1 MPYKVI
7 QWATGNVGK
16 HALRA
21 VAERPDLKL
30 VGMFTYAESKVG
42 IDAGELA
49 DIGPLGV
56 AATND
61 FDEILTLDA
70 DVVLHT
76 SLPSLV
82 YGDDPTADIDAFCLL
97 LASGKNVITTVGYM
111 YPKIYGGALMKRL
124 EEACR
129 RGGSSFHSTGLNP
142 GWLGD
147 VLPLTM
153 SALSQRIEQVYVREI
168 SNFQGYPSPEIMF
181 DMMGFGKTPAQ
192 FKRDAERYAFWLSGL
207 FRENV
212 QMIADGLGV
221 KLDTIIEQTKRELAT
236 EDLETAAGVV
246 RKGTV
251 AGQRWEWAGVVD
263 GRKLIVHETVW
274 RMHETVGADW
284 PQGQHSVTI
293 EGEPRMHVNFDAQ
306 WISDGLQGTAMHA
319 VNAIP
324 YVCDAPAGIRTLLDL
339 PWLIARGITRPAER
353 KAARTKAAAKAK
365 VKAKQSAPEQPP
377 KDTAKAAKAKPAS
390 TSTGTKPRSKA
401 SKP

>member
-7 QWATGNVGK
+7 QWATGNVGR

-21 VAERPDLKL
+21 VAERPDMKL
-30 VGMFTYAESKVG
+30 VGMFTYAEAKVG
-42 IDAGELA
+42 MDAGELA
-49 DIGPLGV
+49 GIAPLGV
-56 AATND
+56 AATD
-61 FDEILTLDA
+61 DLDAIIALDA

-76 SLPSLV
+76 PLPSLV
-82 YGDDPTADIDAFCLL
+82 YGSEPTADIDAFCALL
-97 LASGKNVITTVGYM
+97 SSGKDVITTVGYM

-129 RGGSSFHSTGLNP
+129 RGGSTFHSTGLNP

-153 SALSQRIEQVYVREI
+153 SALSRRIEQVYVREI

-221 KLDTIIEQTKRELAT
+221 KLDTIVEQTTRELAKA
-236 EDLETAAGVV
+236 DLETAAGTV

-251 AGQRWEWAGVVD
+251 AGQRWEWAGIVD

-274 RMHETVGADW
+274 RMHETVGARW
-284 PQGQHSVTI
+284 PQGRHSVTL
-293 EGEPRMHVNFDAQ
+293 EGEPRMHVEFDAQ

-324 YVCDAPAGIRTLLDL
+324 YVCEAPCGVKTLLDL
-339 PWLIARGITRPAER
+339 PWMIARGITRPGTPV
-353 KAARTKAAAKAK
+353 ARSTRPANAK
-365 VKAKQSAPEQPP
+365 VKAKAPS
-377 KDTAKAAKAKPAS
+377 KDTPEGNGATKR
-390 TSTGTKPRSKA
+390 GTRARATA